1 MQAEAGYFSLT
12 GEAGTPPA
20 RMGLSIVDMM
30 TGLGQAFALVSAV
43 MKARETGKGCDIDIS
58 LFDLACFNLSYLSAW
73 YLNKGHVQERVP
85 RSGHPSLVPCQLYR
99 TADGW
104 IYLMCNKE
112 KASYCERK
120 TSPVRSPRKGERL
133 SPSIT
138 GPFTSERCSVM
149 PASCEAVVD
158 FLEALQRARVD
169 RVDGRAH
176 QDDVAQLRALG
187 DERGDA
193 VFEIAAVG
201 EIEALVDA
209 HERISGDV
217 VT

>member
-1 MQAEAGYFSLT
+1 
-12 GEAGTPPA
+12 
-20 RMGLSIVDMM
+20 MGLSIVDMM

-112 KASYCERK
+112 KFWPILCDLIGRPELG
-120 TSPVRSPRKGERL
+120 KGSRFVTFRERL
-133 SPSIT
+133 ANRDLVLEIL
-138 GPFTSERCSVM
+138 
-149 PASCEAVVD
+149 D
-158 FLEALQRARVD
+158 EALSAGPPPNGWRSSAARCP
-169 RVDGRAH
+169 RHR
-176 QDDVAQLRALG
+176 
-187 DERGDA
+187 
-193 VFEIAAVG
+193 
-201 EIEALVDA
+201 
-209 HERISGDV
+209 
-217 VT
+217 